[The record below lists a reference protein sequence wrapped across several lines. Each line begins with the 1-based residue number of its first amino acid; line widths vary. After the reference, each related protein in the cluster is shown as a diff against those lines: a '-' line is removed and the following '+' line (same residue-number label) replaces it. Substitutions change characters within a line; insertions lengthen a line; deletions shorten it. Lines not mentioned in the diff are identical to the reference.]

1 MEDERMYR
9 PIFGFKNKHLES
21 KVTAWLSPT
30 ASSQYKFIY
39 NRLDDFLWA
48 IIPTIYKDDR
58 STSMS
63 SKII

>member
-1 MEDERMYR
+1 MEDGRMYR

-30 ASSQYKFIY
+30 TSSQYKFIY
-39 NRLDDFLWA
+39 NRFDDFLRA
-48 IIPTIYKDDR
+48 IIPKIYKDDR
-58 STSMS
+58 SISMS